1 MGGPFPE
8 YLALL
13 RELCGHLDRLAVL
26 AQEKADAARQDDLLA
41 LDEVLKQEQAMT
53 LTLRGLEQRR
63 QKLSA
68 ELELTDTKLSG
79 LPAKCPPE
87 LQDEARDTVEALR
100 QGYQVY
106 RSCSDMARNTLELAL
121 HQIDKFVAA
130 AGVDPAEAGAGYEP
144 PGAEPPK
151 NMKTDFRA

>member
-1 MGGPFPE
+1 MGGAFPA
-8 YLALL
+8 YLNLL
-13 RELCGHLDRLAVL
+13 RELSGHLDRLAVL

-53 LTLRGLEQRR
+53 LALRGLEQRR
-63 QKLSA
+63 QKLLA
-68 ELELTDTKLSG
+68 ELGLADSKLSD
-79 LPAKCPPE
+79 LPGKCPPE
-87 LQDEARDTVEALR
+87 LQDEARNTTETLR
-100 QGYQVY
+100 QSYQVY
-106 RSCSDMARNTLELAL
+106 RSCADMARNTLELTL

-130 AGVDPAEAGAGYEP
+130 AGVDPAEAGAGYEA